1 MSTRKYVGVALIFSA
16 ALFCATPALAAAA
29 VDTGDAT
36 STTPAPVVAT
46 DEPQV
51 EKVCD
56 DLDSTKINVSGSNP
70 TLEISA
76 PEGFVITEYCVKA
89 GSVQQGNGP
98 EYVTVD
104 PPTRTVIIEHPS
116 GKDIS
121 HYSYS
126 YEPEPTTPPTTPP
139 ATTPPATIPPA
150 TTPAVVTPSTP
161 PTKAALAETGF
172 DTTWL
177 LIAGAGAAALGSI
190 VIGERFFAR
199 RRSTGK

>member
-1 MSTRKYVGVALIFSA
+1 MSTRKYLGTALILGA
-16 ALFCATPALAAAA
+16 ALFCVTPAFAAAA
-29 VDTGDAT
+29 VDADAT
-36 STTPAPVVAT
+36 TPPSAVAT
-46 DEPQV
+46 DAPQV
-51 EKVCD
+51 EKVCEG
-56 DLDSTKINVSGSNP
+56 LDSGKIDTPGAGA

-98 EYVTVD
+98 EYVIVD
-104 PPTRTVIIEHPS
+104 PPTRTVTISHSSE
-116 GKDIS
+116 KDIS
-121 HYSYS
+121 HYSFS

-139 ATTPPATIPPA
+139 ATTPPASTPPA
-150 TTPAVVTPSTP
+150 TTPAVVTPTTP

-177 LIAGAGAAALGSI
+177 LIAGVGAVALGSL
-190 VIGERFFAR
+190 VIGERVFAR

>member
-70 TLEISA
+70 MLEISA

-139 ATTPPATIPPA
+139 AHDSAGDDSAGDDAGRRHPVDTADEG
-150 TTPAVVTPSTP
+150 STRGDRIRHHL
-161 PTKAALAETGF
+161 AA
-172 DTTWL
+172 DR
-177 LIAGAGAAALGSI
+177 GSRCGCPRI
-190 VIGERFFAR
+190 DRHR
-199 RRSTGK
+199 